1 MNQMR
6 MYEKHIVFVS
16 KPTMQECQK
25 LEQYKEYLTA
35 VRNIMRN
42 HDPDEKMNEYTLG
55 KVADVLD
62 DMITIAGH
70 MINYR
75 TETGVEKCE
84 PEKS

>member
-1 MNQMR
+1 MR

-35 VRNIMRN
+35 VRNILRN
-42 HDPDEKMNEYTLG
+42 HDPDEKPNEYTLG

-62 DMITIAGH
+62 DMITIADR
-70 MINYR
+70 MINYK

>member
-1 MNQMR
+1 MR
-6 MYEKHIVFVS
+6 MYEKHIVFIS
-16 KPTMQECQK
+16 RPTMQECQK

-35 VRNIMRN
+35 VRNILRN
-42 HDPDEKMNEYTLG
+42 HDPDEIPNEYTLG

-62 DMITIAGH
+62 DMIIIADR
-70 MINYR
+70 MINYK

>member
-1 MNQMR
+1 MR

-16 KPTMQECQK
+16 KPTMHECQK
-25 LEQYKEYLTA
+25 LEEYKAYRTA
-35 VRNIMRN
+35 VRNILRN
-42 HDPDEKMNEYTLG
+42 HDPDEKPNEYTLG

-62 DMITIAGH
+62 DMIIIADH
-70 MINYR
+70 MINYK

>member
-1 MNQMR
+1 MR

-16 KPTMQECQK
+16 KPTMQECLK

-35 VRNIMRN
+35 VRNILRN
-42 HDPDEKMNEYTLG
+42 HDPDEKPNEYTLG

-62 DMITIAGH
+62 DMITIADR
-70 MINYR
+70 MINYK

>member
-6 MYEKHIVFVS
+6 MYEKRIVFIS
-16 KPTMQECQK
+16 RPTMQECQK

-35 VRNIMRN
+35 MSNILRN
-42 HDPDEKMNEYTLG
+42 HDPDEIPNEYTLG

-62 DMITIAGH
+62 DMITIADH
-70 MINYR
+70 MINYK

>member
-1 MNQMR
+1 
-6 MYEKHIVFVS
+6 MYEKHIVFIS

-25 LEQYKEYLTA
+25 LEQYREYLA
-35 VRNIMRN
+35 AMSDILRN
-42 HDPDEKMNEYTLG
+42 HDPDEIPNEYTLG

-62 DMITIAGH
+62 DMITIADR
-70 MINYR
+70 MINYK

>member
-1 MNQMR
+1 MR
-6 MYEKHIVFVS
+6 MYEKHIVFIS
-16 KPTMQECQK
+16 RPTMQECQK

-35 VRNIMRN
+35 MSNILRN
-42 HDPDEKMNEYTLG
+42 HDPDEIPNEYTLG

-62 DMITIAGH
+62 DMIIIADR
-70 MINYR
+70 MINYK

>member
-1 MNQMR
+1 MR
-6 MYEKHIVFVS
+6 MYEKHIVFIS
-16 KPTMQECQK
+16 KPTMHECQK

-35 VRNIMRN
+35 VRNILRN

-62 DMITIAGH
+62 DMITIADR
-70 MINYR
+70 MINYK

>member
-1 MNQMR
+1 M
-6 MYEKHIVFVS
+6 H
-16 KPTMQECQK
+16 ECQK

-35 VRNIMRN
+35 VRNILRN
-42 HDPDEKMNEYTLG
+42 HDPDEKPNEYTLG

-62 DMITIAGH
+62 DMITIADR

>member
-1 MNQMR
+1 MR
-6 MYEKHIVFVS
+6 MYEKHIVFIS

-35 VRNIMRN
+35 MSNILRN
-42 HDPDEKMNEYTLG
+42 HDPDEIPNEYTLG

-62 DMITIAGH
+62 DMIIIADR
-70 MINYR
+70 MINYK